1 VQLSPHFSL
10 SEFTISQTASRLGVD
25 NTPDETVIA
34 RLKQTAEG
42 MEEVRDL
49 LGGKPILISSG
60 YRSLAVNRALGSSD
74 TSAHVKGYAV
84 DFICPAFGS
93 PLAICKAL
101 SKSKLEFDQ
110 IIEEGTWV
118 HISFDPRM
126 RGEVLTMK
134 KGPPGSK
141 PTYEQGLTRSAA

>member
-101 SKSKLEFDQ
+101 SKSKGFEFDQ
-110 IIEEGTWV
+110 LIEEKGQWV

-126 RGEVLTMK
+126 RGQVLTMRDGK
-134 KGPPGSK
+134 YAS
-141 PTYEQGLTRSAA
+141 GLTRSAA

>member
-101 SKSKLEFDQ
+101 SKSKGFEFDQ
-110 IIEEGTWV
+110 WIEEKGQWV

-126 RGEVLTMK
+126 RGQVLTMRDGK
-134 KGPPGSK
+134 YAS
-141 PTYEQGLTRSAA
+141 GLTRSAA

>member
-1 VQLSPHFSL
+1 MQLSPHFSL

-42 MEEVRDL
+42 MEEVREL

-60 YRSLAVNRALGSSD
+60 YRSLPVNRALGSSD

-84 DFICPAFGS
+84 DFICPAFGT

-101 SKSKLEFDQ
+101 AKAKGFEFDQ
-110 IIEEGTWV
+110 LIEEGTWV

-126 RGEVLTMK
+126 RGQVLTMRDGK
-134 KGPPGSK
+134 YAS
-141 PTYEQGLTRSAA
+141 GLTRSAA

>member
-1 VQLSPHFSL
+1 MQLSPHFSL

-60 YRSLAVNRALGSSD
+60 YRSLPVNRALGSSD

-101 SKSKLEFDQ
+101 SKSKGFEFDQ
-110 IIEEGTWV
+110 LIEEKGQWV

-126 RGEVLTMK
+126 RREVLT
-134 KGPPGSK
+134 
-141 PTYEQGLTRSAA
+141 YNGLIYKNGL

>member
-1 VQLSPHFSL
+1 MQLSPHFSL
-10 SEFTISQTASRLGVD
+10 SEFTLSQTASRLGVD

-34 RLKQTAEG
+34 RLRQTAES

-74 TSAHVKGYAV
+74 TSAHIKGYAV

-110 IIEEGTWV
+110 IIEEMGTWV

-126 RGEVLTMK
+126 RGQVLTMRDGK
-134 KGPPGSK
+134 YAS
-141 PTYEQGLTRSAA
+141 GLTRSAA

>member
-10 SEFTISQTASRLGVD
+10 SEFTLSQTASRLGVD

-101 SKSKLEFDQ
+101 SKSKGFEFDQ
-110 IIEEGTWV
+110 LIEEKGQWV

-126 RGEVLTMK
+126 RREVLT
-134 KGPPGSK
+134 
-141 PTYEQGLTRSAA
+141 YNGLIYKNGL

>member
-1 VQLSPHFSL
+1 MQLSPHFSL

-101 SKSKLEFDQ
+101 SKSKGFEFDQ
-110 IIEEGTWV
+110 LIEEKGQWV

-126 RGEVLTMK
+126 RGQVLTMRDGK
-134 KGPPGSK
+134 YAS
-141 PTYEQGLTRSAA
+141 GLTRSAA

>member
-1 VQLSPHFSL
+1 MQLSPHFSL

-42 MEEVRDL
+42 MELVRDL
-49 LGGKPILISSG
+49 LGGKPILIRSG
-60 YRSLAVNRALGSSD
+60 YRSLPVNRALGSSD

-84 DFICPAFGS
+84 DFICPAFGT

-101 SKSKLEFDQ
+101 SKAKGFEFDQ
-110 IIEEGTWV
+110 LIEEGSWV
-118 HISFDPRM
+118 HISFDLRM

-134 KGPPGSK
+134 AGK
-141 PTYEQGLTRSAA
+141 YEAGLTRDAA

>member
-1 VQLSPHFSL
+1 M
-10 SEFTISQTASRLGVD
+10 D

-101 SKSKLEFDQ
+101 SKSKGFEFDQ
-110 IIEEGTWV
+110 LIEEKGQWV

-126 RGEVLTMK
+126 RREVLT
-134 KGPPGSK
+134 
-141 PTYEQGLTRSAA
+141 YNGLIYKNGL

>member
-60 YRSLAVNRALGSSD
+60 YRSLPVNRALGSSD

-101 SKSKLEFDQ
+101 SKSKGFEFDQ
-110 IIEEGTWV
+110 LIEEKGQWV

-126 RGEVLTMK
+126 RREVLT
-134 KGPPGSK
+134 
-141 PTYEQGLTRSAA
+141 YNGLIYKNGL

>member
-10 SEFTISQTASRLGVD
+10 SEFTLSQTASRLGVD

-34 RLKQTAEG
+34 RLRQTAES

-74 TSAHVKGYAV
+74 TSAHIKGYAV

-110 IIEEGTWV
+110 IIEEMGTWV

-126 RGEVLTMK
+126 RGQVLTMRDGK
-134 KGPPGSK
+134 YAS
-141 PTYEQGLTRSAA
+141 GLTRSAA